1 MSASTFMST
10 SMLQFVAAYVVV
22 VMVPGPVTFATGG
35 LAVLQGFGKTLP
47 LLAGIGVGRAALT
60 ALMAFGA
67 VHLAAALSLP
77 AGRICG
83 AAVLCAMT
91 WRMVRAAPPTTGD
104 SSGRFGGGLFVEGVL
119 IGFLSPQTAA
129 LYAVALVGLMLEA
142 PELGKGSRP
151 WPLQRSLP
159 SAGMP
164 PSRLSFR
171 NRLCAALRSDT
182 IAPSA
187 GRLRPRSAL
196 WPSIRP
202 CRLLAHS
209 SASLLH
215 AENFRPRMPSK
226 WPDMNGRFP

>member
-142 PELGKGSRP
+142 PELGNG
-151 WPLQRSLP
+151 L
-159 SAGMP
+159 SAVAIATILTVGWH
-164 PSRLSFR
+164 
-171 NRLCAALRSDT
+171 AALAALLSQPVVRG
-182 IAPSA
+182 IA
-187 GRLRPRSAL
+187 LRHHRAICRTAATALCLMALYSAL
-196 WPSIRP
+196 PTV
-202 CRLLAHS
+202 
-209 SASLLH
+209 SA
-215 AENFRPRMPSK
+215 
-226 WPDMNGRFP
+226 